1 VNVRAVI
8 HGIVFTQCINY
19 NQSKNDEVASEEG
32 GRAGAGAEGH
42 YHGTEDTRDRV
53 LSEMNLKQHYGTEQ
67 TVSSLRAY
75 WYHVPLS
82 HCLRTTKAIF
92 GAANRLLTVAYARH
106 LNHAALRYTA
116 TANPTSF

>member
-1 VNVRAVI
+1 MNVRAVI
-8 HGIVFTQCINY
+8 HGIVFTQYINY

-67 TVSSLRAY
+67 YHHCVHTGITSLCRIVY
-75 WYHVPLS
+75 ELQRPSLEQ
-82 HCLRTTKAIF
+82 RIGF
-92 GAANRLLTVAYARH
+92 
-106 LNHAALRYTA
+106 
-116 TANPTSF
+116 

>member
-1 VNVRAVI
+1 VEMF
-8 HGIVFTQCINY
+8 FTQSINY
-19 NQSKNDEVASEEG
+19 NRSKNDEVASEEG
-32 GRAGAGAEGH
+32 GRAGAGAEAH

-53 LSEMNLKQHYGTEQ
+53 LSETNLKQRYLWNR
-67 TVSSLRAY
+67 TVSLCAY